1 MKRAMGVLLLT
12 VVFLSTFSSLNEG
25 GCEEFLIYLYHGF
38 LMR

>member
-25 GCEEFLIYLYHGF
+25 GCAEFWYICIMDF
-38 LMR
+38 